1 MRFHPGESDPAWREF
16 ARDAV
21 RQRDAVEA
29 LLVGVGAACV
39 GTPAC
44 VGTAE
49 LRRALE
55 LDDRAAVATVNEEI
69 RAGLARS
76 MDSRQ

>member
-29 LLVGVGAACV
+29 LLAGRSHPHGL
-39 GTPAC
+39 

-55 LDDRAAVATVNEEI
+55 LDDRAAIATVNEEI